1 MTPAI
6 KTLVSAVALATL
18 IAGTP
23 ASAQSS
29 RPNDQQVTRDPN
41 DVIMRGKV
49 IGAAIRIRSFARRS
63 SAATGGWDHKTDRPW
78 LSSAS
83 PAMVPGLY
91 CKSFAFP

>member
-6 KTLVSAVALATL
+6 ETLVGAVALATL

-41 DVIMRGKV
+41 DVMMRGKV
-49 IGAAIRIRSFARRS
+49 IGRDPDSFIRSQIERGYWGMGS
-63 SAATGGWDHKTDRPW
+63 QD
-78 LSSAS
+78 
-83 PAMVPGLY
+83 
-91 CKSFAFP
+91 